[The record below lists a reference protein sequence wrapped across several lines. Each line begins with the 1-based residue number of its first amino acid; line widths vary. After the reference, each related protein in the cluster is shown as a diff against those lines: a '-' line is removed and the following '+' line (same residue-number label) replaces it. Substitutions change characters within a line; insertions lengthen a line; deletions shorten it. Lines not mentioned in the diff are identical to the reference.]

1 LTSGLRVETLHR
13 RGTHPRRLRRRT
25 QISRRS
31 ARRRCSGCSGTTSR
45 HTSDRR
51 VVRDMSGPGMKEKS
65 ERVAE
70 PMAVVVPKP
79 STLTSPRVTFD
90 KLTAM
95 LVERNRSEA
104 LGRFKE
110 DGHER
115 YTYLW
120 YGGPTTFFRRLDLK
134 LSDATLEGWRGI
146 FDSLLE
152 QAYGSTRLESGV

>member
-1 LTSGLRVETLHR
+1 
-13 RGTHPRRLRRRT
+13 
-25 QISRRS
+25 
-31 ARRRCSGCSGTTSR
+31 
-45 HTSDRR
+45 
-51 VVRDMSGPGMKEKS
+51 MSGPMMKRKS
-65 ERVAE
+65 ERVGA
-70 PMAVVVPKP
+70 AVRKP
-79 STLTSPRVTFD
+79 PALASPRVTFE

-120 YGGPTTFFRRLDLK
+120 YGGPTTFFRRLNVK
-134 LSDATLEGWRGI
+134 ISDATLDGWRRI

-152 QAYGSTRLESGV
+152 QAYGAAKIDP

>member
-1 LTSGLRVETLHR
+1 
-13 RGTHPRRLRRRT
+13 
-25 QISRRS
+25 
-31 ARRRCSGCSGTTSR
+31 
-45 HTSDRR
+45 
-51 VVRDMSGPGMKEKS
+51 MSGPMTNRKS
-65 ERVAE
+65 ERVGAAAGRA
-70 PMAVVVPKP
+70 PTP
-79 STLTSPRVTFD
+79 TSPRVTFE

-120 YGGPTTFFRRLDLK
+120 YGGPTTFFRRLDVK
-134 LSDATLEGWRGI
+134 ISDATLDGWRRI

-152 QAYGSTRLESGV
+152 QAYGAAKIDPTVVAQRDASHAGA

>member
-1 LTSGLRVETLHR
+1 M
-13 RGTHPRRLRRRT
+13 
-25 QISRRS
+25 SRRMTERKS
-31 ARRRCSGCSGTTSR
+31 VRVGAAVGRSR
-45 HTSDRR
+45 
-51 VVRDMSGPGMKEKS
+51 
-65 ERVAE
+65 A
-70 PMAVVVPKP
+70 
-79 STLTSPRVTFD
+79 LTSPRVTFE

-104 LGRFKE
+104 LGRLKE

-134 LSDATLEGWRGI
+134 LSDATLDGWRGI

-152 QAYGSTRLESGV
+152 QAYGSGRIESAAALPGNTSIQHHSESL

>member
-1 LTSGLRVETLHR
+1 
-13 RGTHPRRLRRRT
+13 
-25 QISRRS
+25 
-31 ARRRCSGCSGTTSR
+31 
-45 HTSDRR
+45 
-51 VVRDMSGPGMKEKS
+51 MSGPFVKGKS
-65 ERVAE
+65 ENVSATVR
-70 PMAVVVPKP
+70 KP
-79 STLTSPRVTFD
+79 QTLGSPRVTFER
-90 KLTAM
+90 LTAM

-120 YGGPTTFFRRLDLK
+120 YGGPTTFFRRLDVK

-152 QAYGSTRLESGV
+152 QAYSSARLESGVAS